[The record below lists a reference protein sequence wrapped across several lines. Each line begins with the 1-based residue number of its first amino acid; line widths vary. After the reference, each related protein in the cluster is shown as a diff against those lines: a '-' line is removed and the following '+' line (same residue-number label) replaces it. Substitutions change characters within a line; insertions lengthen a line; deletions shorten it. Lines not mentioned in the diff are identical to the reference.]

1 MVDWHCIQNKEKTV
15 TNNDDFGKWL
25 LDELERRSMS
35 QADLARKSGVSRTAI
50 SDVISGSSKPGF
62 RLCRGIA
69 DGLRLPFLTVLL
81 QAGLVRESDIFMLD
95 GLSSDERSL
104 LHGFRM
110 LVPDDKISILRIVDS
125 LVLSQSKDRH

>member
-1 MVDWHCIQNKEKTV
+1 M
-15 TNNDDFGKWL
+15 TNNNNFGEWL
-25 LDELERRSMS
+25 LVELDRRGMS

-81 QAGLVRESDIFMLD
+81 QAGLVRESDIFTMD

-104 LHGFRM
+104 LHGFRT
-110 LVPDDKISILRIVDS
+110 LVPNDRDSILRIVDS
-125 LVLSQSKDRH
+125 LVLNQSKDRQ